1 MLYTLKSSP
10 FKKGTLMLTISNN
23 VSLDESEITFE
34 AIRAQGSGGQKVN
47 KTSVAIHLRFDI
59 EASSLPDFYKEKLL
73 SLKDKR
79 ITKEGI
85 IVIKSQQHR
94 SQEQNKDGALERL
107 VELIKSVNVT
117 QKRRIATKPTKGSVN
132 RRLQSKKKHAN
143 NKNLRK
149 KVDRE

>member
-1 MLYTLKSSP
+1 VLN
-10 FKKGTLMLTISNN
+10 ISNN
-23 VSLDESEITFE
+23 VSLDDNEITFE

-59 EASSLPDFYKEKLL
+59 DASSLPDFYKEKLL

-94 SQEQNKDGALERL
+94 SQEQNRDEALKRL
-107 VELIKSVNVT
+107 TELIKSVNVV
-117 QKRRIATKPTKGSVN
+117 QKKRIATKPTKGSVN
-132 RRLQSKKKHAN
+132 RRLKSKKKHAG
-143 NKNLRK
+143 KKRLRG
-149 KVDRE
+149 KVDEE

>member
-1 MLYTLKSSP
+1 MLN
-10 FKKGTLMLTISNN
+10 ISNN
-23 VSLDESEITFE
+23 VSLDENEITFE

-59 EASSLPDFYKEKLL
+59 AASSLPDFYKEKLL

-94 SQEQNKDGALERL
+94 SQEQNRDEALNRL
-107 VELIKSVNVT
+107 TELIKSVNVV
-117 QKRRIATKPTKGSVN
+117 QKKRVPTKPTKGSVN
-132 RRLQSKKKHAN
+132 RRLQSKKKHAG
-143 NKNLRK
+143 KKQLRG
-149 KVDRE
+149 KVDEE

>member
-1 MLYTLKSSP
+1 MLNISS
-10 FKKGTLMLTISNN
+10 N
-23 VSLDESEITFE
+23 VSLDDNEITFE

-59 EASSLPDFYKEKLL
+59 AASSLPDFYKEKLL

-94 SQEQNKDGALERL
+94 SQEQNRDEALERL
-107 VELIKSVNVT
+107 TELIKSVNVI
-117 QKRRIATKPTKGSVN
+117 QKKRIATKPTKGSVN
-132 RRLQSKKKHAN
+132 RRLISKKKHAG
-143 NKNLRK
+143 KKRLRG
-149 KVDRE
+149 KVDTE

>member
-1 MLYTLKSSP
+1 VLN
-10 FKKGTLMLTISNN
+10 ISNN
-23 VSLDESEITFE
+23 VSLDDNEITFE

-59 EASSLPDFYKEKLL
+59 AASSLPDFYKEKLL

-94 SQEQNKDGALERL
+94 SQEQNKDEALERL
-107 VELIKSVNVT
+107 TELIKSVNVV
-117 QKRRIATKPTKGSVN
+117 QKKRVPTKPTKGSVN
-132 RRLQSKKKHAN
+132 RRLQSKKKHAG
-143 NKNLRK
+143 KKRLRG
-149 KVDRE
+149 KVDTE